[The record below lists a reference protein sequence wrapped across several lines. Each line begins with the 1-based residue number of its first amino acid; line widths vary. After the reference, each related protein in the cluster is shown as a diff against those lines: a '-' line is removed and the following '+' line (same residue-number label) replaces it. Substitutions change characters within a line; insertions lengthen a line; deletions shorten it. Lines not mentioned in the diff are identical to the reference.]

1 MGTTARTVV
10 QIVLTLSLL
19 VSFTTSAAAAMC
31 LQMSHDSSP
40 AGTRMSADVTDLP
53 VRETP
58 ASTSEAVTS
67 DALENLKSVHP
78 CCEQQVS
85 TPQGVMPPQG
95 AVLSEQRAVS
105 VLEVTSFSAHAGLLP
120 LWVSHAWQERRD
132 HLAPSLTA
140 LSISRT

>member
-1 MGTTARTVV
+1 MGITARTVV

-31 LQMSHDSSP
+31 LQMSHDSSQ
-40 AGTRMSADVTDLP
+40 AGMRMSADVTDLP
-53 VRETP
+53 DRETP
-58 ASTSEAVTS
+58 GPTSGAGAGDT
-67 DALENLKSVHP
+67 LENLRSVHP

-95 AVLSEQRAVS
+95 AVLSEQ
-105 VLEVTSFSAHAGLLP
+105 EVGSALDITSFPAHAGSLP
-120 LWVSHAWQERRD
+120 PWVSHAWQERRD